1 MQVARS
7 RWSAY
12 IETRMLFVSPG
23 INAFS
28 DSSQAMRTRGAIVYL
43 SQVRHSDYG
52 RDSLAWLQRS
62 LKLLFEN
69 YNERQR
75 DDVLILH
82 TGDFDEPTQQRVLR
96 PYPGRPV
103 RFHRLTEHYWHLPAN
118 LKGSNVSEWKGAQGV
133 GYRHM
138 IRLFTRMLW
147 DLAAELGY
155 DYVMRL
161 DEESLL
167 HSPIQYN
174 LFEYMASNSLEYG
187 YRQVAW
193 ESGHAG
199 EGLYASS

>member
-1 MQVARS
+1 
-7 RWSAY
+7 
-12 IETRMLFVSPG
+12 MLLAALHALG

-28 DSSQAMRTRGAIVYL
+28 DNSQASMRTRGAIVYL

-62 LKLLFEN
+62 LKLLFKH

-96 PYPGRPV
+96 PYLGRPV
-103 RFHRLTEHYWHLPAN
+103 RFHRLTEQYWHLPAN

-155 DYVMRL
+155 EYVMRL

-167 HSPIQYN
+167 HSSIQYN
-174 LFEYMASNSLEYG
+174 LFEYMASNDLEYG

-199 EGLYASS
+199 EGLCASS